1 MARKSMTKG
10 TLSAWLMKAT
20 KAVVATMA
28 LGVIST
34 SAAKADYLSHRSTD
48 LFFAQDDFSTWVPR
62 KGKMSYENDASQ
74 PEFGTGGRND
84 TYTVNCKT
92 LQSMV
97 GPDGKAKDGDTIL
110 VSDKKACKISS
121 LRIHKAVKIMPA
133 AMPQIRRPLLVG
145 EIDKALAQLPN
156 QFPVTMECSTTAG
169 PCITVNVDPDKYAA
183 VVGFHITANSRLL
196 APLIESRSGGIVLK
210 HNFIEGQS
218 RAYDGP
224 QSTGFEQATA
234 ILVHGSQAIIE
245 QNTIAHARTGI
256 TLVPTQK
263 SAEGGQY
270 HIISNTIARISTNAI
285 TADGSI
291 FMAQKPNVKIVIA
304 GNQIDASGIGVMST
318 YTEMQISQNTFGPSE
333 VHAIFV
339 NGIARV
345 SENVFRGANFDSI
358 QLVEAP
364 RVYIDH
370 NLFEDNSGVIAS
382 LEYSLANRSPY
393 PTGNICRGQPFGSF
407 YRGAAHMVGYVDV
420 NSRSVASEPSF
431 TGKKVS
437 RSKIRKSRRKE
448 PGLWAAYDAFLSGLD
463 DKAAEATGE
472 NGKDEMWGAFKAF
485 FYKIQE
491 DVVAHILFDRPDVN
505 PEDGY
510 YACLDYSLI
519 YKFSAAPGSGEDGSG
534 DIFSK

>member
-1 MARKSMTKG
+1 MARKSMIKG
-10 TLSAWLMKAT
+10 MLSARLMTTVIA
-20 KAVVATMA
+20 AAA
-28 LGVIST
+28 LGTISV

-74 PEFGTGGRND
+74 PEFGTGGRAD

-97 GPDGKAKDGDTIL
+97 GPGGKAKDGDTIL
-110 VSDKKACKISS
+110 VSDKGACNISG

-133 AMPQIRRPLLVG
+133 SMPQIRRPLLFG
-145 EIDKALAQLPN
+145 ELDKALAQLSN
-156 QFPVTMECSTTAG
+156 HFPVKMQCSTIAG

-183 VVGFHITANSRLL
+183 IIGFHITANSRLL
-196 APLIESRSGGIVLK
+196 APLIESRSGGMVLK
-210 HNFIEGQS
+210 HNYIEGQS
-218 RAYDGP
+218 RPFDGP
-224 QSTGFEQATA
+224 QTTGYEQATA
-234 ILVHGSQAIIE
+234 ILIHGSKAIIE
-245 QNTIAHARTGI
+245 QNTIAHARSGI

-263 SAEGGQY
+263 SPKGGQY
-270 HIISNTIARISTNAI
+270 HILANTIARIGLNAI

-291 FMAQKPNVKIVIA
+291 FMAQRPGIKIVVG
-304 GNQIDASGIGVMST
+304 GNQIDAGSIGIMSS
-318 YTEMQISQNTFGPSE
+318 YTEMDVAQNTFGPSE
-333 VHAIFV
+333 IHAIFL

-345 SENVFRGANFDSI
+345 SENVFRGAQFDSI
-358 QLVEAP
+358 QLVESP
-364 RVYIDH
+364 RAYISD
-370 NLFEDNSGVIAS
+370 NLFEDNKTTISG

-393 PTGNICRGQPFGSF
+393 PAGNICRDQPFGSF
-407 YRGAAHMVGYVDV
+407 YNGAPHMISYVDV
-420 NSRSVASEPSF
+420 NSGGVTSDSSF
-431 TGKKVS
+431 TKKRVS

-448 PGLWAAYDAFLSGLD
+448 PALWAAFDAFLSGLD
-463 DKAAEATGE
+463 EESSEATG
-472 NGKDEMWGAFKAF
+472 KISKVEMWGAFKSF

-519 YKFSAAPGSGEDGSG
+519 YKFGVGPGGGEDG
-534 DIFSK
+534 IFSK